1 MKTRL
6 LIAVCLLTTT
16 SVWAQSER
24 SSSSQFLTT
33 IPNSEVCIPF
43 CISDEGVRLP
53 VRWGMDVAWMNEQNL
68 RKGINHIG
76 KNNLSLVRGSFRYNE
91 RLVGDTALTRKL
103 IDTLRER
110 MRLTNIIS
118 DTVDIILN
126 SDQEPI
132 AGDDR
137 VLDSWYGTGGNS
149 NVANWLTM
157 ISAHIDY
164 INKNYPKHR
173 VLGISPYNEPDLIA
187 WKQGSKAN
195 MKELSRLLKEKYPG
209 LIITAGNTL
218 NCDMALEWYNAVKP
232 YVDWGCT
239 HQLAGSFDTYANFF
253 KRVKSD
259 GNLGYA
265 DELHN
270 VGEAIVGV
278 EYGMQAGV
286 WWGFDS
292 RARGEFCRISNTGS
306 RIGYGENRAKWTS
319 AAVYRDDE
327 TQAVKAFIGS
337 SERQANTSTYGFIST
352 DREVYYDGQGPLRAF
367 TMEIPGGTGYQKD
380 QTNAERVID
389 ITYGEDVPPSA
400 ITPGVYKLMNYATSR
415 VAAVNGTAD
424 GHPNI
429 SQMRWTGAT
438 SQQWKIDLVN
448 TRIGGDYSFYKIT
461 NVQNGKY
468 MNVLNNSL
476 SSANVISYNANCA
489 SNEQWYLQY
498 AGNGCYYIRNRESG
512 LYLTLAQKSTA
523 NNTNIRQGTLGTNDA
538 SRELQMW
545 RILPVEAECEL
556 TAPAMPAGL
565 EAESRP
571 ASVALQWTANGE
583 EDLAGYMVLRQEK
596 GSDDWNTI
604 ARKVSTNSYI
614 DNTCQQGVEYE
625 YKVKA
630 IDLSENQSECSAVVG
645 AQPTAVKGM
654 IARWDFDDQL
664 IDATENYF
672 DAIHGATPV
681 YVTEHAVGEKAL
693 VMNGTTDFVQL
704 PYEIA
709 DMDEMTISLWAYW
722 TNPSST
728 NVHIFDFGNGSTQYM
743 YLTPQNGKG
752 ICFGIKNGGAEQ
764 QLTYGRRLGTRAWK
778 HLVVTLGASGA
789 SLYMDGE
796 EIAHSD
802 EVTIKPS
809 DIRASLNYLGRGQT
823 ASAAKF
829 RGNIDDVRIFNY
841 ALSAEEVK
849 ALTEEAISG
858 IELQEKD
865 APTVGADA
873 LYDLQGRRIHRAGQR
888 GIVIQRSDDGT
899 AKKVVVN

>member
-1 MKTRL
+1 MN
-6 LIAVCLLTTT
+6 
-16 SVWAQSER
+16 
-24 SSSSQFLTT
+24 FLKALFGVKEE
-33 IPNSEVCIPF
+33 NSEEKRLA
-43 CISDEGVRLP
+43 DEQKNFDILKYDGVKALKTGQWQQAIRCLNHALNIREDLECRDYLSQALLQNNELTASYEQLQLLHEAEP
-53 VRWGMDVAWMNEQNL
+53 ENEDILLRMAQVAFLMEDYGAMASACEKWLLLSKENPEVYYLYGRACMGQEDITNAIAMFTRAIAQNENYADAYLMRAHLLLENGETDEAEKDCQWLMERADDVEDVLILKAQVEIA
-68 RKGINHIG
+68 KG
-76 KNNLSLVRGSFRYNE
+76 KYDEALS
-91 RLVGDTALTRKL
+91 
-103 IDTLRER
+103 
-110 MRLTNIIS
+110 
-118 DTVDIILN
+118 
-126 SDQEPI
+126 
-132 AGDDR
+132 
-137 VLDSWYGTGGNS
+137 
-149 NVANWLTM
+149 
-157 ISAHIDY
+157 
-164 INKNYPKHR
+164 
-173 VLGISPYNEPDLIA
+173 
-187 WKQGSKAN
+187 
-195 MKELSRLLKEKYPG
+195 
-209 LIITAGNTL
+209 
-218 NCDMALEWYNAVKP
+218 WYNALKP

-239 HQLAGSFDTYANFF
+239 HQLAGSFDSYANFF
-253 KRVKSD
+253 KKVRDD
-259 GNLGYA
+259 GNYGYA

-270 VGEAIVGV
+270 VGEAMVGV

-306 RIGYGENRAKWTS
+306 RIGYGENRAKWT
-319 AAVYRDDE
+319 AACVYRDDE
-327 TQAVKAFIGS
+327 TPIAKAFIGS
-337 SERQANTSTYGFIST
+337 SERQANTSTFGFVST

-367 TMEIPGGTGYQKD
+367 TMEIPGGTGYQQG

-400 ITPGVYKLMNYATSR
+400 ITPGVYKIVNFATKS

-424 GHPNI
+424 GQTNV
-429 SQMRWTGAT
+429 SQMKWTNAKA
-438 SQQWKIDLVN
+438 QQWNIEFVSQ
-448 TRIGGDYSFYKIT
+448 RIGGDYSFYKIT
-461 NVQNGKY
+461 NVMNGRY
-468 MNVLNNSL
+468 MNVLNNSTAP
-476 SSANVISYNANCA
+476 ANIISFNAGCA
-489 SNEQWYLQY
+489 PNEQWYLEY
-498 AGNGCYYIRNRESG
+498 AGNGYYYIRNRLSA
-512 LYLTLAQKSTA
+512 LYLEVIEKSSS
-523 NNTNIRQGTLGTNDA
+523 NGVNIRQNRKATTDA
-538 SRELQMW
+538 ARQLQMW
-545 RILPVEAECEL
+545 RILPIDVDYETNAPAQPQGL
-556 TAPAMPAGL
+556 TAEGRQAAVKL
-565 EAESRP
+565 S
-571 ASVALQWTANGE
+571 WTANTE
-583 EDLAGYMVLRQEK
+583 EDLAGYMVLRAEK
-596 GSDDWNTI
+596 GTDQWNTI
-604 ARKVSTNSYI
+604 ARKLTSTEYV
-614 DNTCQQGVEYE
+614 DNTCRQGVAYD
-625 YKVKA
+625 YRVKA
-630 IDLSENQSECSAVVG
+630 IDKAENQSECSETASAETSG
-645 AQPTAVKGM
+645 AKGLV
-654 IARWDFDDQL
+654 AHWEFEDTL

-681 YVTEHAVGEKAL
+681 YVTERAVGEKAL

-728 NVHIFDFGNGSTQYM
+728 NVRIFDFGNGPTQYM

-752 ICFGIKNGGAEQ
+752 ICFGIKNGGSEQ

-778 HLVVTLGASGA
+778 HLVVTLGTGGA

-841 ALSAEEVK
+841 ALSADEVK

-858 IELQEKD
+858 IEQQETY

>member
-1 MKTRL
+1 MKLNILT
-6 LIAVCLLTTT
+6 IVCLFTATTA
-16 SVWAQSER
+16 VAQNER
-24 SSSSQFLTT
+24 SSSSQFLSTVG
-33 IPNSEVCIPF
+33 NSEVVIPYR
-43 CISDEGVRLP
+43 IGDEGVKFP
-53 VRWGMDVAWMNEQNL
+53 VRWGMDTAWNSSGNMNM
-68 RKGINHIG
+68 GINHIG
-76 KNNLSLVRGSFRYNE
+76 KENLTLVRGSFRYGDK
-91 RLVGDTALTRKL
+91 LVGDTALTNGQANM
-103 IDTLRER
+103 LRR
-110 MRLTNIIS
+110 RIQTTNLIS
-118 DTVDIILN
+118 DSVDIILN
-126 SDQEPI
+126 SDQE
-132 AGDDR
+132 AGIDE
-137 VLDSWYGTGGNS
+137 SWYGTTGNA
-149 NVANWLTM
+149 NVAHWVAM

-164 INKNYPKHR
+164 IKKNYPKHR
-173 VLGISPYNEPDLIA
+173 VIGISPFNEPDYEP

-195 MKELSRLLKEKYPG
+195 MKEISRQLKERYPG
-209 LIITAGNTL
+209 LLITAGNTL
-218 NCDMALEWYNAVKP
+218 NCDQALSWYNAVKP

-239 HQLAGSFDTYANFF
+239 HQLAGSFDSYANFF
-253 KRVKSD
+253 KKVRDD
-259 GNLGYA
+259 GNYGYA

-270 VGEAIVGV
+270 VGEAMVGV

-306 RIGYGENRAKWTS
+306 RIGYGENRAKWTA

-327 TQAVKAFIGS
+327 TPIAKAFIGS
-337 SERQANTSTYGFIST
+337 SERQANTSTFGFVST

-400 ITPGVYKLMNYATSR
+400 ITPGVYKIVNFATKS

-424 GHPNI
+424 GQTNV
-429 SQMRWTGAT
+429 SQMKWTNAKA
-438 SQQWKIDLVN
+438 QQWNIELVSQ
-448 TRIGGDYSFYKIT
+448 RIGGDYSFYKIT
-461 NVQNGKY
+461 NVMNGRY
-468 MNVLNNSL
+468 MNVLNNSTAP
-476 SSANVISYNANCA
+476 ANIISFNAGCA
-489 SNEQWYLQY
+489 PNEQWYLEY
-498 AGNGCYYIRNRESG
+498 AGNGYYYIRNRLSA
-512 LYLTLAQKSTA
+512 LYLEVIEKSSS
-523 NNTNIRQGTLGTNDA
+523 NGVNIRQNRKATTDA
-538 SRELQMW
+538 ARQLQMW
-545 RILPVEAECEL
+545 RILPIDVDYETHAPAQPQGL
-556 TAPAMPAGL
+556 TAEGRQAAVKL
-565 EAESRP
+565 S
-571 ASVALQWTANGE
+571 WTANTE
-583 EDLAGYMVLRQEK
+583 EDLAGYMVLRAEK
-596 GSDDWNTI
+596 GTDQWNTI
-604 ARKVSTNSYI
+604 ARKLTSTEYV
-614 DNTCQQGVEYE
+614 DNTCRQGVAYD
-625 YKVKA
+625 YRVKA
-630 IDLSENQSECSAVVG
+630 IDKAENQSECSETASAETSG
-645 AQPTAVKGM
+645 AKGLV
-654 IARWDFDDQL
+654 AHWEFEDTL

-681 YVTEHAVGEKAL
+681 YVTERAVGEKAL

-704 PYEIA
+704 PYEIV

-728 NVHIFDFGNGSTQYM
+728 NVRIFDFGNGPTQYM

-778 HLVVTLGASGA
+778 HLVVTLGAGGA

-841 ALSAEEVK
+841 ALSANEVK

-858 IELQEKD
+858 IELQEKN
-865 APTVGADA
+865 APTVGADV

-888 GIVIQRSDDGT
+888 GIVIQRSDDGA